1 MSIVKKLLFIH
12 REPTTTLQKVQFGSE
27 VGEWETFKKKKK
39 ASGLFCEMLGASR
52 HDILGLHSQRRR
64 TIDVVT
70 SRAGWG
76 VGGGGDNAAR

>member
-1 MSIVKKLLFIH
+1 MGDIFFSL
-12 REPTTTLQKVQFGSE
+12 
-27 VGEWETFKKKKK
+27 KK

-76 VGGGGDNAAR
+76 VVGGGVQCRQMMCSCTPHPAYA